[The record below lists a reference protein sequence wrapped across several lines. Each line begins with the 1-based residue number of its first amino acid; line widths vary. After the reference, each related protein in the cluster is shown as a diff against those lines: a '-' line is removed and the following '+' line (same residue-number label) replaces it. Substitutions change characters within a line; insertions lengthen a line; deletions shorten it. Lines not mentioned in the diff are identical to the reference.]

1 MKTKLASSVLLL
13 GVAGLAHANMPCA
26 PGQQIGFCPSQGNFT
41 YSTPSMNDGARTV
54 INANASVQDGT
65 WQGRAEFVC
74 SNGRVTLA
82 SQTCTFKESTPV
94 QLTGNGSQSGG
105 TTTTSAGTAVTQTS
119 IQGGDPCASPSA
131 QSIFSS
137 RMGAAQKQSAAT
149 NKELNKTVSNPIIAE
164 GAIKNARSCNDMVRD
179 ALSSVFEGTPLGNL
193 MSLFG
198 LDQQAC
204 DALYDFQNEVES
216 EFDTTAIEDAIAL
229 AEEASSISGSDP
241 TFGSAIGGIVGGAVN
256 ILPGGSSS
264 PSTTE
269 TAPTSTPQLVGQWRE
284 TGRYTPC
291 TYENGQSIEYMIYQC
306 VDDTNA
312 VILTSYCQDNPPRA
326 SRTCSS
332 ISNSG
337 GGVNNAIY

>member
-1 MKTKLASSVLLL
+1 
-13 GVAGLAHANMPCA
+13 
-26 PGQQIGFCPSQGNFT
+26 
-41 YSTPSMNDGARTV
+41 
-54 INANASVQDGT
+54 
-65 WQGRAEFVC
+65 
-74 SNGRVTLA
+74 
-82 SQTCTFKESTPV
+82 
-94 QLTGNGSQSGG
+94 
-105 TTTTSAGTAVTQTS
+105 
-119 IQGGDPCASPSA
+119 
-131 QSIFSS
+131 
-137 RMGAAQKQSAAT
+137 MGAAQKQSAAT
-149 NKELNKTVSNPIIAE
+149 SKELNKTVSNPIIAE
-164 GAIKNARSCNDMVRD
+164 GAIINARSCNDMVRD
-179 ALSSVFEGTPLGNL
+179 ALSSIFEGTPMGNL

-216 EFDTTAIEDAIAL
+216 EFDTSAIEEAIAL

-241 TFGSAIGGIVGGAVN
+241 TLGSAIGGIAGGAVN
-256 ILPGGSSS
+256 PLTGGSSS
-264 PSTTE
+264 PSSTE
-269 TAPTSTPQLVGQWRE
+269 TAPTSTPQLVGQWQE

-312 VILTSYCQDNPPRA
+312 VILTSYCQGNPPRT